1 MQLYINTKGTSVNK
15 RAERFL
21 LRVPSANDSKEKSWC
36 SHEFSAK
43 KIESILIGTGVQV
56 TSDSI
61 NLAIENNIDI
71 VFLDGTG
78 FPTSRIWQTKLGST
92 AKIRRVQLEVA
103 NDLPNAPNL
112 HRSQF
117 VIEWLQA
124 KTQNQIDFLAE
135 LKKRRTKTDFLS
147 KALQSLANIHQKIQ
161 EVDSQHF
168 ETQTLLGLEGTAG
181 RIYFDTISNLL
192 PTEYQFKKRSRRPAL
207 DPFNAF
213 LNYSYGVLY
222 GQVERAIILAG
233 LDPFIGF
240 FHTDNYNKPSL
251 VYDLIEPFRIIAER
265 TTVLLFTGKRIKKA
279 FHKESAG
286 GIELSKEGRA
296 TLVDELNKRLDA
308 KVRYPVQ
315 QKENQ
320 IPKER
325 MPVNAKKQKYRLI
338 KQRAIIRHE
347 AHAIANRLLEK
358 HTIPQLITTNSL
370 KNPSDDLQPRT
381 TRR

>member
-1 MQLYINTKGTSVNK
+1 MQLYINTRGTSVNK

-21 LRVPSANDSKEKSWC
+21 LRVPSPNKSNPKEKSWQ

-135 LKKRRTKTDFLS
+135 LKKRRTKADFLS
-147 KALQSLANIHQKIQ
+147 NALESLASIHQKIRK
-161 EVDSQHF
+161 VDSQHF

-181 RIYFDTISNLL
+181 RIYFDTISKLL
-192 PTEYQFKKRSRRPAL
+192 PIEYQFKKRSRRPAL

-222 GQVERAIILAG
+222 SQVERAIILAG

-265 TTVLLFTGKRIKKA
+265 TTVLLFTGKRIKKT
-279 FHKESAG
+279 FHEETAG
-286 GIELSKEGRA
+286 GIELSIEGRA

-320 IPKER
+320 TSKDGTSNNP
-325 MPVNAKKQKYRLI
+325 KKQKYRLI

-347 AHAIANRLLEK
+347 AHSIANRLLAK
-358 HTIPQLITTNSL
+358 KTIPKLITTESL
-370 KNPSDDLQPRT
+370 KHQPDDHQP
-381 TRR
+381 